1 MKKTKYIG
9 SILVL
14 AILLFSNSLSA
25 KKQKVLIFCKTAGF
39 HHNAIADGVKAII
52 KLGAENDFDVDS
64 TTDASNFNAANL
76 KKYTAVIFLS
86 TTGNVLND
94 SQQKEFENYI
104 HKGGAFVG
112 VHAATDCEYQWPW
125 YGKLVGAYFSG
136 HPNQQEAE
144 LNVTDKKHLS
154 TEMLP
159 SLWKRKDE
167 WYNFKSVADDLKVLI
182 TINEKTYDAGK
193 AKMGDTH
200 PMAWYHTYDGGKAFY
215 TALGH
220 TEASYIEPLFLQH
233 LLGGIKYA
241 LGRKK

>member
-1 MKKTKYIG
+1 MKKIKYI
-9 SILVL
+9 SCLIVTV
-14 AILLFSNSLSA
+14 ILLFSNSLSA

-52 KLGAENDFDVDS
+52 KLATENNFDVDS
-64 TTDASNFNAANL
+64 TTNAINFNPSNL
-76 KKYTAVIFLS
+76 KKYNAVIFLS
-86 TTGNVLND
+86 TTGDVLND
-94 SQQKEFENYI
+94 TQQKAFEDYI
-104 HKGGAFVG
+104 HHGGAFVG

-125 YGKLVGAYFSG
+125 YGKLVGAYFAG

-144 LNVTDKKHLS
+144 LNVIDKNHLS

-159 SLWKRKDE
+159 ALWKRKDE
-167 WYNFKSVADDLKVLI
+167 WYNFKSVAADLKVLI
-182 TINEKTYDAGK
+182 TINEKSYDAGK
-193 AKMGDTH
+193 AKMGDNH

-215 TALGH
+215 TELGH
-220 TEASYIEPLFLQH
+220 TEASYTEPLFLRH

>member
-1 MKKTKYIG
+1 MKKIKYI
-9 SILVL
+9 SCLIVTV
-14 AILLFSNSLSA
+14 ILLFSNSLSA

-52 KLGAENDFDVDS
+52 KLGTENNFDVDS
-64 TTDASNFNAANL
+64 TTNAINFNPSNL
-76 KKYTAVIFLS
+76 EKYNAVIFLS
-86 TTGNVLND
+86 TTGDVLND
-94 SQQKEFENYI
+94 TQQKVFEDYI
-104 HKGGAFVG
+104 HHGGAFVG

-125 YGKLVGAYFSG
+125 YGKLVGAYFAG

-144 LNVTDKKHLS
+144 LNVIDKNHLS

-159 SLWKRKDE
+159 ALWKRKDE
-167 WYNFKSVADDLKVLI
+167 WYNFKSVAADLKVLI
-182 TINEKTYDAGK
+182 TINEKSYDAGK
-193 AKMGDTH
+193 AKMGDNH

-215 TALGH
+215 TELGH
-220 TEASYIEPLFLQH
+220 TEASYTEPLFLQH